1 MKTFKYQLIYALFE
15 KVIQLNTAKFNVSV
29 SSRMKMVHQDSFT
42 KVQKLNML
50 DNRINTLNDRK
61 ISISLRYRICFIS
74 NNLMKDIFHY
84 TM

>member
-29 SSRMKMVHQDSFT
+29 SSRMKIIHHDSFT

-50 DNRINTLNDRK
+50 DNRINPLNDRK